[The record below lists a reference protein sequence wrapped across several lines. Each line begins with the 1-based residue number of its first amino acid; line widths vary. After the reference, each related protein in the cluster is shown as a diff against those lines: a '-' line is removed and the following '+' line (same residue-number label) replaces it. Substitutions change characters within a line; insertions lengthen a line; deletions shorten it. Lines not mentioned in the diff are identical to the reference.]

1 MDKQLDSSVGED
13 GRLLSG
19 GQKQRL
25 TLARGFIRGKKVIL
39 IDEGTSSLDNDTAIE
54 IEENLV
60 KNEELTVIMVTHHLR
75 DQIASQLD
83 GILDLSTYIL

>member
-1 MDKQLDSSVGED
+1 LDKQLDSSVGED

-75 DQIASQLD
+75 DQIAS
-83 GILDLSTYIL
+83 